1 MTMLSLITVS
11 HGSEAIEA
19 AVLAQQ
25 RGLLVCQRSPLPH
38 LLPGHPDPAV
48 NICFK
53 NVKEK
58 MVFCAKT

>member
-25 RGLLVCQRSPLPH
+25 RGLLVCQRPPLHH
-38 LLPGHPDPAV
+38 LLPVHPDPVV
-48 NICFK
+48 NICLR

-58 MVFCAKT
+58 NVS